1 MRLFAAD
8 RIVAPLARQIEPI
21 GDRQARMMVGDRQ
34 CHRYL
39 AIGLLA
45 ELPAVLMMHP
55 DRMRAFLGKPCVVDD
70 PHFDRTRRVI
80 DDTTCSRT
88 LASIFSSDHGELAT
102 TCRSF

>member
-8 RIVAPLARQIEPI
+8 RIVAPLAAQIEPI
-21 GDRQARMMVGDRQ
+21 GHRQARMMVGDRQ

-55 DRMRAFLGKPCVVDD
+55 DRMRAFLGNPVSSMIQTSIG
-70 PHFDRTRRVI
+70 PRRVI
-80 DDTTCSRT
+80 DDATCSRT

>member
-1 MRLFAAD
+1 MLAA
-8 RIVAPLARQIEPI
+8 RVEQKNGTYVHNIQTGIQLRRTPPASPCSVSFRIAVHIVAPLARQIEPI

-55 DRMRAFLGKPCVVDD
+55 DRMRAFLGKPSVVDD
-70 PHFDRTRRVI
+70 P
-80 DDTTCSRT
+80 
-88 LASIFSSDHGELAT
+88 
-102 TCRSF
+102 